1 MSADRVNVPTPGDS
15 QRRWGMAEEEPRN
28 QELNSDHRPQ
38 ADVQELD
45 LVDPVWA
52 PSSRRLLSGFVGL
65 NVVLLGAAF
74 VAGRAFNPTG
84 ISHQESEVYVLV
96 LMCFSLAWM
105 MWYLLWA
112 RRKPGISPHK
122 DHHAGGLTVTGE
134 PGPRS
139 HIWLE
144 IFILLLWNISVHL
157 S

>member
-1 MSADRVNVPTPGDS
+1 MAADQVNGSTPGDS
-15 QRRWGMAEEEPRN
+15 EKRWGVSEEDPWN
-28 QELNSDHRPQ
+28 QEILFDHRTQ

-45 LVDPVWA
+45 LVEPVWA

-65 NVVLLGAAF
+65 NVVLLGAAL

-96 LMCFSLAWM
+96 LMVCSVAWM

-112 RRKPGISPHK
+112 RRKPGVSPPHK

-134 PGPRS
+134 PPWAIAG
-139 HIWLE
+139 W
-144 IFILLLWNISVHL
+144 
-157 S
+157 